1 MTGDTTVYLSRAYHA
16 RTYHRDADCRYLADD
31 YRETTREAVEP
42 VYRCCRRCAR
52 RRAGGRG

>member
-1 MTGDTTVYLSRAYHA
+1 MSGDTAVYLS

-52 RRAGGRG
+52 RRAGGQG